1 MAIPKQVVEKAQ
13 DGAILLA
20 AKAVAGEETK
30 IVTLV
35 STAEALVIKT
45 PEELGASTDL
55 LQTVKVRQKE
65 LTDARLSIT
74 RPMDEAK
81 KQVMALFQP
90 AVDRLATAEQT
101 IKLAVLAY
109 TQEQRRLQA
118 EAQAQ
123 LDAEAERERQRL
135 ATLAEK
141 QRVAGKDERA
151 EATEERAAD
160 VQAPVVAAAEAP
172 SGAVHVK
179 VTWHAEVTDLAALAK
194 ACWEGLTVADAILPN
209 MPVLNAMA
217 RDLKGDLNI
226 PGVKAVSEEGVAAR
240 AG

>member
-1 MAIPKQVVEKAQ
+1 MTPTKQVPEVQNEAVV
-13 DGAILLA
+13 LA
-20 AKAVAGEETK
+20 AKAVGREEEMS
-30 IVTLV
+30 IALV

-55 LQTVKVRQKE
+55 LQTVKERQKA
-65 LTDARLSIT
+65 LTDLRLSIT

-81 KQVMALFQP
+81 KKVMALFHP
-90 AVDRLATAEQT
+90 AVDRLATAEET
-101 IKLAVLAY
+101 IKAAVLTY

-123 LDAEAERERQRL
+123 LDAEAERERLRL

-141 QRVAGKDERA
+141 QRVAGKDDRA
-151 EATEERAAD
+151 EATEERATE
-160 VQAPVVAAAEAP
+160 VQAPTVAAAEAP
-172 SGAVHVK
+172 TGAVHVRT
-179 VTWHAEVTDLAALAK
+179 TWHAEVTDLAALAK
-194 ACWEGLTVADAILPN
+194 ACLSEQPIELIEPN
-209 MPVLNAMA
+209 MAALNSLA
-217 RDLKGDLNI
+217 RSLKEELSI